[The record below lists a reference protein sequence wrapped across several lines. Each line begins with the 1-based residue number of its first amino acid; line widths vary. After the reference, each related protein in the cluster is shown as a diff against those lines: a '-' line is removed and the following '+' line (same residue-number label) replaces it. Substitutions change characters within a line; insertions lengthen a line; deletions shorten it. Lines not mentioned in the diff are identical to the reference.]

1 MSIEGRRVGLTQ
13 TNIRCLRRRLDG
25 WAEDHQETVILKDG
39 RRVTVETGI
48 KTI

>member
-13 TNIRCLRRRLDG
+13 TNTRCLRRRLDG